1 MESFCSIDVVEI
13 MDLVLGLFKISK
25 MEEDMD
31 KIVSCVQVTDMIIL
45 LILMLMVTVMT
56 ILLILMLIVTVM
68 TILLVL
74 IEIQSQDIRSS
85 IDGDGD
91 GEISRDEFVN
101 NAMKSKFLTNMLRT
115 K

>member
-1 MESFCSIDVVEI
+1 MESVSSIDVVEI

-31 KIVSCVQVTDMIIL
+31 KIVSCVQVTGMIIL
-45 LILMLMVTVMT
+45 LILMLM
-56 ILLILMLIVTVM
+56 VTVM

>member
-1 MESFCSIDVVEI
+1 MESVSSIDVVEI

-45 LILMLMVTVMT
+45 LILML
-56 ILLILMLIVTVM
+56 IVTVM
-68 TILLVL
+68 IILL

>member
-1 MESFCSIDVVEI
+1 MLMESVCSIDVVEI

-31 KIVSCVQVTDMIIL
+31 KIVSCVQVTD
-45 LILMLMVTVMT
+45 LI

-68 TILLVL
+68 AILLT
-74 IEIQSQDIRSS
+74 EIQSQDIRSS

>member
-1 MESFCSIDVVEI
+1 MESVCSIDVVEI

-31 KIVSCVQVTDMIIL
+31 KIVSCVQVTD
-45 LILMLMVTVMT
+45 LI

-68 TILLVL
+68 AILLT
-74 IEIQSQDIRSS
+74 EIQSQDIRSS

>member
-1 MESFCSIDVVEI
+1 MESFCSIDVVVI

-31 KIVSCVQVTDMIIL
+31 KIVSCVQVTDMI
-45 LILMLMVTVMT
+45 

>member
-1 MESFCSIDVVEI
+1 MESVCSIDVVEI

-31 KIVSCVQVTDMIIL
+31 KIVSCVQVTGMIIL

-56 ILLILMLIVTVM
+56 IL
-68 TILLVL
+68 L

>member
-1 MESFCSIDVVEI
+1 MESVCSIDVVEI

-31 KIVSCVQVTDMIIL
+31 KIVSCVQVTDM
-45 LILMLMVTVMT
+45 
-56 ILLILMLIVTVM
+56 

-74 IEIQSQDIRSS
+74 TEIQCQDIRSS

>member
-31 KIVSCVQVTDMIIL
+31 KIVSCVQVTDMI
-45 LILMLMVTVMT
+45 

>member
-1 MESFCSIDVVEI
+1 MESVSSIDVVEI

-56 ILLILMLIVTVM
+56 ILL
-68 TILLVL
+68 VL

>member
-1 MESFCSIDVVEI
+1 MESVCSIDVVEI

-31 KIVSCVQVTDMIIL
+31 KIVFCVQVTD
-45 LILMLMVTVMT
+45 MT

>member
-1 MESFCSIDVVEI
+1 MESVSSIDVVEV

-45 LILMLMVTVMT
+45 LILMLMVTVT
-56 ILLILMLIVTVM
+56 

>member
-1 MESFCSIDVVEI
+1 MESVCSIDVVEI

-31 KIVSCVQVTDMIIL
+31 KIVSCVQVTGSIIL
-45 LILMLMVTVMT
+45 LILMLIMTVMT
-56 ILLILMLIVTVM
+56 ILLMLT
-68 TILLVL
+68 
-74 IEIQSQDIRSS
+74 EIQSQDIRSS

>member
-1 MESFCSIDVVEI
+1 MESVCSIDVVEI

-45 LILMLMVTVMT
+45 LILML
-56 ILLILMLIVTVM
+56 IVTVM
-68 TILLVL
+68 IILL

>member
-1 MESFCSIDVVEI
+1 MESVCSIDVVEI

-31 KIVSCVQVTDMIIL
+31 KIVFCVQVTD
-45 LILMLMVTVMT
+45 MT

-68 TILLVL
+68 TIFLVL
-74 IEIQSQDIRSS
+74 IEFQSQDIRSS

>member
-1 MESFCSIDVVEI
+1 MESVSSIDVVEI

-31 KIVSCVQVTDMIIL
+31 KIVSCVQVTGMIIL

-56 ILLILMLIVTVM
+56 IL
-68 TILLVL
+68 L

>member
-1 MESFCSIDVVEI
+1 MESVCSIDVVEI

-45 LILMLMVTVMT
+45 LILML
-56 ILLILMLIVTVM
+56 IVTDM
-68 TILLVL
+68 IILLVL

>member
-1 MESFCSIDVVEI
+1 MESVSSIDVVEI

-31 KIVSCVQVTDMIIL
+31 KIVSCVQVTGMI
-45 LILMLMVTVMT
+45 V
-56 ILLILMLIVTVM
+56 LLILMLIVTVM
-68 TILLVL
+68 IILLVL

>member
-1 MESFCSIDVVEI
+1 MESVSSIDVVEI

-31 KIVSCVQVTDMIIL
+31 KIVSCVQVTDMI
-45 LILMLMVTVMT
+45 

>member
-1 MESFCSIDVVEI
+1 MESVSSIDVVEI

-31 KIVSCVQVTDMIIL
+31 KIVSCVQVTGMI
-45 LILMLMVTVMT
+45 
-56 ILLILMLIVTVM
+56 ILLILMLIVTDM
-68 TILLVL
+68 IILLVL

>member
-1 MESFCSIDVVEI
+1 MESVSSIDVVEI

-56 ILLILMLIVTVM
+56 ILLI
-68 TILLVL
+68 
-74 IEIQSQDIRSS
+74 EIQSQDIRSS